1 MTALSDMPDDLLPDE
16 VRRREVALQEACAEV
31 MRRNKQNGQPVWD
44 EHYVAGIL
52 ARKRNDLHYNPG
64 VGEAKP
70 IDLPPALFRM
80 GYEWAVLTLYG
91 LMDRYA
97 LEPSE
102 DRCLSQEYTPVGKG
116 LFRPKGKPVVTDPR
130 RRAAYDFLETISSFF
145 RHRETWFFVMPK
157 RRSTFRPG
165 DDVQSPDDIKLQHE
179 RDQAVK
185 FGGEA
190 RT

>member
-1 MTALSDMPDDLLPDE
+1 MTELSDMPDDLLPDE

-31 MRRNKQNGQPVWD
+31 MRRNKENGQPEWD
-44 EHYVAGIL
+44 ERYVAGVL

-64 VGEAKP
+64 IGERKP
-70 IDLPPALFRM
+70 INLPPLLFRM
-80 GYEWAVLTLYG
+80 GYEWAVLTLYA
-91 LMDRYA
+91 LLDKYA

-102 DRCLSQEYTPVGKG
+102 DRSLSQEFTPVGKG

-130 RRAAYDFLETISSFF
+130 RRAAYDFLETINSFF
-145 RHRETWFFVMPK
+145 RHRDMFFVMPE

-165 DDVQSPDDIKLQHE
+165 DDVQSPDDLRLDNG
-179 RDQAVK
+179 RDQVVK